1 MISVQR
7 ADQRLARAAMC
18 LLLFGMLL
26 TKGYAQIGPPPIVV
40 LPPLSQTVLRGGTAT
55 FIVIAASGTT
65 LSYQWY
71 ADTLLLPAQRLDGET
86 SSTLT
91 LTNVSSADDGQYYVE
106 VKNAGG
112 KTTSS
117 KATLV
122 VLNTPPV
129 AKDDA
134 YTTSEEASLTIPA
147 AGVLGN
153 DTDVDGDVL
162 RVLLQ
167 KDVSNGSLDLNSD
180 GSFTYIPNTN
190 YCGSDS
196 FTYRVS
202 DGLNRAVSLLE
213 QNISGGDA
221 IEVRNTKPG
230 AQSFRHGSAGDY
242 AYSVSKVSLR
252 LSRKSSTPNRSLSFS
267 IGTRINSDA
276 IAGSSFAIE
285 MASITNTSG
294 GSSFQDYAIVYAA
307 PIGPFAAGTTYYLNL
322 ENGPNGR
329 DVFVEMSGNNAYANG
344 TYYEGGDN
352 KNKDMR
358 FKVYGI
364 TDSDIATVSITVTP
378 VNDIPAANNDT
389 YTTSE
394 DVPLRV
400 RTSAGI
406 LENDVDADGDA
417 LTPELVSDAVQGS
430 LSLNPD
436 GSFTYTPNTD
446 FFGSDSFTYRLTDGL
461 ATGNIATVT
470 IVVEPIDDPLRIT
483 SQQMTAN
490 GFELR
495 ISGPAAS
502 TYVISASTNLSDWT
516 PVFTDYTDFGNMTFT
531 DTSAT
536 NNPVR
541 FYCVEAR

>member
-1 MISVQR
+1 MW
-7 ADQRLARAAMC
+7 

-26 TKGYAQIGPPPIVV
+26 TKGYAQIGPPPIIVV
-40 LPPLSQTVLRGGTAT
+40 PPLSQTVLRGGTAT

-71 ADTLLLPAQRLDGET
+71 ADTLLIPAQPLDGQT

-91 LTNVSSADDGQYYVE
+91 LTNVSTADNGQYYAE

-122 VLNTPPV
+122 VLNKPPV
-129 AKDDA
+129 ANNDT
-134 YTTSEEASLTIPA
+134 YSMSEEASLTIPA
-147 AGVLGN
+147 PGVLGN
-153 DTDVDGDVL
+153 DTDEDGDAL

-167 KDVSNGSLDLNSD
+167 KDVSNGSLNLNSD

-213 QNISGGDA
+213 QNISGGNT

-230 AQSFRHGSAGDY
+230 AQSFRHGSAGGY

-252 LSRKSSTPNRSLSFS
+252 LSRKSSAPNRSLNFS
-267 IGTRINSDA
+267 IGTGINSDA

-285 MASITNTSG
+285 MASVTNTSG
-294 GSSFQDYAIVYAA
+294 GSSFQDYVIAYAT
-307 PIGPFAAGTTYYLNL
+307 PVGPFDAGTTYYLNF

-329 DVFVEMSGNNAYANG
+329 DVFVEMSGNDAYADG
-344 TYYEGGDN
+344 TYFEGGDKRN
-352 KNKDMR
+352 EDMR

-364 TDSDIATVSITVTP
+364 IDSDIATVSITVAP
-378 VNDIPAANNDT
+378 VNDIPVANNDT
-389 YTTSE
+389 YTTKE
-394 DVPLRV
+394 DAPLRV
-400 RTSAGI
+400 RPSASI
-406 LENDVDADGDA
+406 LNNDVDADGDA
-417 LTPELVSDAVQGS
+417 LTPELVSDAVRGS
-430 LSLNPD
+430 LSFNPD
-436 GSFTYTPNTD
+436 GSFTYTPNSD

-490 GFELR
+490 GFELQ
-495 ISGPAAS
+495 ISGPASS
-502 TYVISASTNLSDWT
+502 TYIISASANLSDWT

-531 DTSAT
+531 DTGAT
-536 NNPVR
+536 NTPVR
-541 FYCVEAR
+541 FYRVEAR